1 MWDLNGN
8 RVWGLWVDV
17 EVSLISTPHP
27 PFWELFV
34 DGTANQKGSGIGII
48 LVSPKQVTMEKSL
61 PLGFPVTNN
70 EAEYEALRAGM
81 IMVKKLEGKVVE
93 VFSDSRLI
101 MRQVKGEFEA
111 RDQRMQW
118 YLGKIKQ
125 LQSSFKAFSIKQ
137 VPKSKNSHANSLA
150 TLATSSRQGLPRVI
164 IVEDLIASS

>member
-1 MWDLNGN
+1 M
-8 RVWGLWVDV
+8 
-17 EVSLISTPHP
+17 
-27 PFWELFV
+27 

-48 LVSPKQVTMEKSL
+48 LVSPKQVTMEKSWR
-61 PLGFPVTNN
+61 LGFPATNN

-111 RDQRMQW
+111 KDQRMQW